1 MVFILFV
8 NGEDGEYMLS
18 GKFIV
23 FQLSHLKIK
32 VIVNLNILLQK
43 HNANLCSLLVYN
55 VPHGHKHGFGTE
67 SGTMPSYLLDL
78 DNQQNSSSRVIANEL
93 FGLCV
98 WFVSIWWDV
107 NIVAVE

>member
-23 FQLSHLKIK
+23 FQLSHSKIK
-32 VIVNLNILLQK
+32 VIVNLNILLRK

-55 VPHGHKHGFGTE
+55 VPHVHKHGFSSE
-67 SGTMPSYLLDL
+67 SETMPSYLLDL
-78 DNQQNSSSRVIANEL
+78 DNQHNNRSSQVIASEL

-98 WFVSIWWDV
+98 
-107 NIVAVE
+107 